1 MVDSPTMKKSFTISD
16 IKPLDLYDS
25 TRAKICASVG
35 WLLGKSYGS
44 AGRFGA
50 GAAGLRII
58 RHVVRDK
65 CRIDDFTL
73 KVFPPLCISVFDG
86 QDGERHMR
94 VSGGN

>member
-44 AGRFGA
+44 AGRFGLEQQA
-50 GAAGLRII
+50 CGL
-58 RHVVRDK
+58 
-65 CRIDDFTL
+65 FGTL
-73 KVFPPLCISVFDG
+73 FATSVA
-86 QDGERHMR
+86 
-94 VSGGN
+94 